1 MAISTHT
8 DEGGGNLKQVGN
20 IKAITRYP
28 VKSFAGESLELCKVD
43 TYGIVGDRFYSFY
56 DETKQGWNRFVTAR
70 TIPAMLSYKANFVNN
85 DVRITSPDGRT
96 LSWDE
101 ELLQEIQRLS
111 SKEIAMSNYKSPHP
125 DNPNLLSVDAASIL
139 LITDSTL
146 HKLETIWGKK
156 LDPRRF
162 RANLLV
168 SLDDSA
174 ISESDWIGKR
184 IIIGS
189 TELMVDSFCERCSM
203 TTIDPDTL
211 ERDASLLKKINE
223 EMDLHF
229 GVYASVI
236 KTGEI
241 TVQDKVY
248 VE

>member
-1 MAISTHT
+1 M
-8 DEGGGNLKQVGN
+8 KQVGK
-20 IKAITRYP
+20 IKEITRYP
-28 VKSFAGESLELCKVD
+28 VKSFAGEYLESCKID

-56 DETKQGWNRFVTAR
+56 DETKNDWNRFVTAR
-70 TIPAMLSYKANFVNN
+70 TIPAMLSYKANFIDN

-96 LSWDE
+96 FSWNE
-101 ELLQEIQRLS
+101 ELLQEIQRYS
-111 SKEIAMSNYKSPHP
+111 SKVITMSEHKSPHP

-146 HKLETIWGKK
+146 HKLETMWGKK
-156 LDPRRF
+156 LDSRRF

-168 SLDDSA
+168 CLDDSA
-174 ISESDWIGKR
+174 MSESDWIGKR
-184 IIIGS
+184 IFVGT
-189 TELMVDSFCERCSM
+189 TELMVDCFCERCSM

-211 ERDASLLKKINE
+211 ERDASLLKKINK

-248 VE
+248 IE